1 MKVLFNLAWLSI
13 MNRSGTATVTVF
25 SIMIS
30 VALLLGMEQLRQS
43 MRNSFLQTVAGVD
56 LVVGARGDAIP
67 ILLYSVFRLGDATNN
82 LRWQSYLEWA
92 ADERVEWTIPLSLG
106 DSHKGYR
113 VLGTTSDYWSYYR
126 YGKNLKLDLK
136 MGEFFD
142 GLYEAVIGS
151 VVAEKLGYQLNQQI
165 VIAHG
170 VGNTALF
177 EHDDQPFQVV
187 GILEPTGTP
196 VDQTIH
202 VSLEAIEAIHI
213 GWEDGFPSTE
223 TSKPTSI
230 NLDEIQPKSITA
242 FLVRLKSKMNTFRLQ
257 GEINAFEKEPL
268 SAILPGVTMQK
279 LWKILGIFEKTLM
292 TISAL
297 VILSSLT
304 SLISLLL
311 ATLNERRREMAILR
325 SVGAGPL
332 SIFYLLWIEATLIC
346 FVGIFLGFVFKY
358 GGLIVVEPI
367 IQDKLGLQIFLGWPG
382 TEELLFF
389 LSIMATGMLMSL
401 FPAWRAYRI
410 SLHDGL
416 LQQA

>member
-25 SIMIS
+25 SLMIS

-389 LSIMATGMLMSL
+389 SSIMATGMLMSL

>member
-1 MKVLFNLAWLSI
+1 

-170 VGNTALF
+170 VGNTSLF

-389 LSIMATGMLMSL
+389 SSIMATGMLMSL

>member
-268 SAILPGVTMQK
+268 SAILPGVTMQN

-389 LSIMATGMLMSL
+389 SSIMATGMLMSL

>member
-1 MKVLFNLAWLSI
+1 MLLKLAWLSI
-13 MNRSGTATVTVF
+13 LNRRGTAFLTIF
-25 SIMIS
+25 SIAIS
-30 VALLLGMEQLRQS
+30 VALLLGIEQLRES
-43 MRNSFLQTVAGVD
+43 MRNSFLQTVSGID

-67 ILLYSVFRLGDATNN
+67 ILLYSVFRLGEATNN

-106 DSHKGYR
+106 DSHKGFR
-113 VLGTTSDYWSYYR
+113 VLGTTSDYWSYFR
-126 YGKNLKLDLK
+126 YGKNRKLDLK
-136 MGEFFD
+136 SGEFFD

-170 VGNTALF
+170 VGNAALF

-187 GILEPTGTP
+187 GILKPTGTP

-223 TSKPTSI
+223 TSNPASI
-230 NLDEIQPKSITA
+230 NLAEIQPKSITA
-242 FLVRLKSKMNTFRLQ
+242 FLVRLNSKMHTFRLQ
-257 GEINAFEKEPL
+257 GEINAFDKEPL

-279 LWKILGIFEKTLM
+279 LWKIMGIFEKTLM

-332 SIFYLLWIEATLIC
+332 TIFYLLWIEATLIC
-346 FVGIFLGFVFKY
+346 FVGILLGFVFQY
-358 GGLIVVEPI
+358 GGLVVVEPI
-367 IQDKLGLQIFLGWPG
+367 IQDQLGLQIFLGWPG
-382 TEELLFF
+382 MKELLFF
-389 LSIMATGMLMSL
+389 SWIMACGMLMSL

-416 LQQA
+416 LQ

>member
-1 MKVLFNLAWLSI
+1 

-346 FVGIFLGFVFKY
+346 FVGIFLGFVFQY

-389 LSIMATGMLMSL
+389 SWIMAFGMLMSL

-416 LQQA
+416 LQQV

>member
-1 MKVLFNLAWLSI
+1 MKILFNLAWLSI
-13 MNRSGTATVTVF
+13 MSRSGTAILTVF
-25 SIMIS
+25 SITIS

-43 MRNSFLQTVAGVD
+43 MRNSFLQTVSGVD

-82 LRWQSYLEWA
+82 LRWQSYLEWS
-92 ADERVEWTIPLSLG
+92 ADKRVQWTIPLSLG

-113 VLGTTSDYWSYYR
+113 VLGTNADYWKYYR
-126 YGKNLKLDLK
+126 YGKNRKLDLK
-136 MGEFFD
+136 TGEFFD

-151 VVAEKLGYQLNQQI
+151 VVADKLGYQLNQQI

-170 VGNTALF
+170 VGSAALF

-187 GILEPTGTP
+187 GILKPTGTP

-213 GWEDGFPSTE
+213 GWEDGFPSIE
-223 TSKPTSI
+223 ASNSALV
-230 NLDEIQPKSITA
+230 NLAEIQPKSITA
-242 FLVRLKSKMNTFRLQ
+242 FLVGLNSKMHTFRLQ

-279 LWKILGIFEKTLM
+279 LWKMMGIFEKTLM
-292 TISAL
+292 TMSAL
-297 VILSSLT
+297 IILSSLT

-325 SVGAGPL
+325 SVGASPL
-332 SIFYLLWIEATLIC
+332 TIFYLLWVEATLLC
-346 FVGIFLGFVFKY
+346 FAGIFLGFVFQY

-382 TEELLFF
+382 TKELLFF
-389 LSIMATGMLMSL
+389 SWIMAFGMLISL

-416 LQQA
+416 IQ

>member
-389 LSIMATGMLMSL
+389 SSIMATGMLMSL

>member
-1 MKVLFNLAWLSI
+1 MNTLFNLALLSI
-13 MNRSGTATVTVF
+13 MNRRGTAILTVI
-25 SIMIS
+25 SITIS

-106 DSHKGYR
+106 DSHKGFR
-113 VLGTTSDYWSYYR
+113 VLGTTSDYWSYFR
-126 YGKNLKLDLK
+126 YAKNRKLDLK
-136 MGEFFD
+136 RGKFFD

-170 VGNTALF
+170 VGNAALF

-187 GILEPTGTP
+187 GILKPTGTP

-223 TSKPTSI
+223 TSNPASI
-230 NLDEIQPKSITA
+230 NLAEIQPKSITA
-242 FLVRLKSKMNTFRLQ
+242 FLVRLNSKMHTFALIPKSAHFNVIENPK
-257 GEINAFEKEPL
+257 GCANAVYDFIK
-268 SAILPGVTMQK
+268 S
-279 LWKILGIFEKTLM
+279 
-292 TISAL
+292 
-297 VILSSLT
+297 
-304 SLISLLL
+304 
-311 ATLNERRREMAILR
+311 
-325 SVGAGPL
+325 
-332 SIFYLLWIEATLIC
+332 
-346 FVGIFLGFVFKY
+346 
-358 GGLIVVEPI
+358 
-367 IQDKLGLQIFLGWPG
+367 
-382 TEELLFF
+382 
-389 LSIMATGMLMSL
+389 
-401 FPAWRAYRI
+401 
-410 SLHDGL
+410 
-416 LQQA
+416 

>member
-170 VGNTALF
+170 VGNAALF

-389 LSIMATGMLMSL
+389 SSIMATGMLMSL